1 MNLFINSTDITTVT
15 INQMVF
21 SQDSDF
27 NYTDADS
34 ALQTDV
40 QVDIQPFQVRY
51 DESESGGTTRITH
64 LMFSQQY
71 ANVTSAQKS
80 GDVSVTD
87 GATTYDIR
95 TVKDYVSHMES
106 ELEERT

>member
-1 MNLFINSTDITTVT
+1 MNLFINASDITTVT
-15 INQMVF
+15 INQEVF

-27 NYTDADS
+27 NYSDTQS
-34 ALQTDV
+34 ALQTDI

-51 DESESGGTTRITH
+51 AESESGGTTRITH
-64 LMFSQQY
+64 LMFSSQY
-71 ANVTSAQKS
+71 INVASAQKS

>member
-1 MNLFINSTDITTVT
+1 MNLYINTTDISTVT
-15 INQMVF
+15 INQELF

-27 NYTDADS
+27 NYSDTQS

-40 QVDIQPFQVRY
+40 QVDIQPFQPSYV
-51 DESESGGTTRITH
+51 ETETGGTTRITH

-87 GATTYDIR
+87 GSTVYDIR
-95 TVKDYVSHMES
+95 TVKDYISHMES
-106 ELEERT
+106 ELEERA